1 MLADIWH
8 PIWCLTLRLNSNAAM
23 EIWDPPISAFWLRR
37 NSCSTDRR
45 QNQPCVGDIGGIEP
59 VEDLF
64 RRQCAKNTIDD
75 PVQRIPVGKAVRIVD
90 EA

>member
-1 MLADIWH
+1 
-8 PIWCLTLRLNSNAAM
+8 M
-23 EIWDPPISAFWLRR
+23 EIWDPPISAFWTRR
-37 NSCSTDRR
+37 DLVRQIGDRI
-45 QNQPCVGDIGGIEP
+45 QPCVGDIGGIEP

-90 EA
+90 KA